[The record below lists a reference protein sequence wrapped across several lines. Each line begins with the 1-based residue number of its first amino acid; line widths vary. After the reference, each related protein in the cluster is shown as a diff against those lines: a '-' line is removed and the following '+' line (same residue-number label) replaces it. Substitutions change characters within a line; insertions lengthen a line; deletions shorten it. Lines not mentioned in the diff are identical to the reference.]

1 MFKKNGFKLFICAMV
16 ATIFLALP
24 FVVYSLNNKD
34 KNAKNAD
41 LTEPDPTYKNYTFG
55 AYEQDNNLSNGKEKI
70 EWRILM
76 QDGSK
81 MLLLSDKALDFQ
93 PYNVQP
99 YDEDYYIYFDD
110 IDRLNYKQYTTWKEC
125 TLRKWLNDDFIDAA
139 FSPEEQKKI
148 QTTYV
153 TPDDNPDFAGIYYK
167 REETMDKVF
176 LLSIDEVEDYF
187 PSSESKKCSATDYAA
202 ACGAVITGSS
212 RTDWWLRTQGDGFD
226 KASYVTS
233 VYGWVHTEG
242 TDIRN
247 RRSVRPALWIDLD
260 S

>member
-1 MFKKNGFKLFICAMV
+1 MV

-41 LTEPDPTYKNYTFG
+41 LTEPDPTYKIYTFG

-93 PYNVQP
+93 PY
-99 YDEDYYIYFDD
+99 DEDYYIYFDD
-110 IDRLNYKQYTTWKEC
+110 LDRANYKQYTTWEKC

-153 TPDDNPDFAGIYYK
+153 TPGDNPNFAGIYDTHD
-167 REETMDKVF
+167 ETMDKVF
-176 LLSIDEVEDYF
+176 LLSIDEVEDYL

-212 RTDWWLRTQGDGFD
+212 RAEWWLRTPGKGFYN
-226 KASYVTS
+226 ASYVTS
-233 VYGWVHTEG
+233 VYGWVNG
-242 TDIRN
+242 DGNDIRN
-247 RRSVRPALWIDLD
+247 RMSVRPALWIDLD

>member
-41 LTEPDPTYKNYTFG
+41 LTEPDPTYKIYTFG

-93 PYNVQP
+93 PY
-99 YDEDYYIYFDD
+99 DEDYYIYFDD
-110 IDRLNYKQYTTWKEC
+110 IDRANYKQYTTWEKC

-153 TPDDNPDFAGIYYK
+153 TPGDNPNFAGIYDTHD
-167 REETMDKVF
+167 ETMDKVF
-176 LLSIDEVEDYF
+176 LLSIDEVEDYL

-212 RTDWWLRTQGDGFD
+212 RAEWWLRTPGKGFYN
-226 KASYVTS
+226 ASYVTS
-233 VYGWVHTEG
+233 VYGWVNG
-242 TDIRN
+242 DGNDIRN
-247 RRSVRPALWIDLD
+247 RMSVRPALWIDLD

>member
-1 MFKKNGFKLFICAMV
+1 
-16 ATIFLALP
+16 
-24 FVVYSLNNKD
+24 
-34 KNAKNAD
+34 
-41 LTEPDPTYKNYTFG
+41 
-55 AYEQDNNLSNGKEKI
+55 
-70 EWRILM
+70 
-76 QDGSK
+76 
-81 MLLLSDKALDFQ
+81 MLLLSDKALDYQ

-153 TPDDNPDFAGIYYK
+153 TPGDNPDFAGIYDT

-187 PSSESKKCSATDYAA
+187 PSSESKKCSATDYAT
-202 ACGAVITGSS
+202 ACGAVSITGSYVS
-212 RTDWWLRTQGDGFD
+212 WWLRTPGEGFD
-226 KASYVTS
+226 KASYVTEWP
-233 VYGWVHTEG
+233 GWVFSKG
-242 TDIRN
+242 MDIRESSM
-247 RRSVRPALWIDLD
+247 SVRPALWIDLD